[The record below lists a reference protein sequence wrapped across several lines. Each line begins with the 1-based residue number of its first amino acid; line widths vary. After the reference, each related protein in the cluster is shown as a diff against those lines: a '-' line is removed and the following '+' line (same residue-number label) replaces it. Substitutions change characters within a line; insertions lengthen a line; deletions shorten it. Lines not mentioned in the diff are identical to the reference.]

1 MMKKQIRSVKPETKF
16 VQIAGRWRFEATT
29 AIYLGPD
36 ERNQPYGLCLA
47 PNRFRSGDLGALATI
62 KNPGVAARI
71 VVGHNAGTG
80 AYYSVGVG
88 GYEYAYVIDEFTPG
102 RGWHP
107 VRATGAGSQIRT
119 EKAQLL
125 EVSVSGQRVSLSVEG
140 VRVLEDSVPFPLQGD
155 QVGLFAWGE
164 HEVTFKDFTIRGDK
178 PRVFVVMQF
187 GEPYDFLYRDVI
199 LPVTRKLEFEAFR
212 ADDVFHPGIILQDII
227 RGIVES
233 DVVIA
238 DITAVNANVFYEL
251 GYAHAMQK
259 PTILLADR
267 GVEKLPF
274 DISGYRVVYYSDTIH
289 GKGDITSALE
299 KHLESIRS
307 GAGVV

>member
-1 MMKKQIRSVKPETKF
+1 MVEKERKLVKPETKF
-16 VQIAGRWRFEATT
+16 VQIAGRWRFEGTT

-36 ERNQPYGLCLA
+36 ERNQPYGVSLA
-47 PNRFRSGDLGALATI
+47 PTRFRSGSISALATI
-62 KNPGVAARI
+62 KDPKVAARL
-71 VVGHNAGTG
+71 VVGFNAGTG
-80 AYYSVGVG
+80 AYYSVGIG

-102 RGWHP
+102 RGWRA
-107 VRATGAGSQIRT
+107 VRATGASSQIRT
-119 EKAQLL
+119 EKPQVL
-125 EVSVSGQRVSLSVEG
+125 EVTVSGQRVSLSVDG
-140 VRVLEDSVPFPLQGD
+140 VRVLEDTVPFPLQGD

-164 HEVTFKDFTIRGDK
+164 QEVTFKDFTIRGDK

-212 ADDVFHPGIILQDII
+212 ADDVFRPGIILQDII
-227 RGIVES
+227 RGIVEC

-238 DITAVNANVFYEL
+238 DITPVNANVFYEL

-259 PTILLADR
+259 PTILLANR
-267 GVEKLPF
+267 SVEKLPF
-274 DISGYRVVYYSDTIH
+274 DISGYRVVYYSDTIR

-299 KHLESIRS
+299 KHLESIRR